1 MLRTGPSS
9 GEIRSMSGED
19 IFSSRLK
26 LLIIMAKAYLTRCPL
41 GKYRKQAII
50 ENSRCVFYHSLQ
62 LVNKMASS
70 KDQGL
75 KVQACTVFADDMHE
89 EHIFYQRTLLLAVMA
104 KALAQ
109 GRLKGYF
116 REKALKEN
124 LNRIREAFIFNFNV
138 KDVKCLKVA

>member
-1 MLRTGPSS
+1 MLRVGPSS
-9 GEIRSMSGED
+9 GEIRNMSGED

-26 LLIIMAKAYLTRCPL
+26 LLIIMAKAYLTGCPI

-62 LVNKMASS
+62 LVNKMASF
-70 KDQGL
+70 KDQDL
-75 KVQACTVFADDMHE
+75 KVQAGIAFTDDMHE
-89 EHIFYQRTLLLAVMA
+89 EHIFYQRTQLLAVMA
-104 KALAQ
+104 KALAE

-124 LNRIREAFIFNFNV
+124 LNRICEALTFNFNV
-138 KDVKCLKVA
+138 KDVKFLKVA